1 MSSVDPHRD
10 YIQDYIDAWNGKVRH
25 AKIWMVV
32 LGIALVVA
40 GVAAALSPFSLYAL
54 IQSFAAAALIIHGA
68 TQVVGYFQTPEF
80 FRNGTMMASGV
91 LNALIGVLL
100 VALPS
105 LFTASALVFMLA
117 LVLIV
122 SGIERVTFARQL
134 RYYRI
139 PASSAGAVTGA
150 INIILGALFLLMP
163 LMTSF
168 ALVYLIAGYLIV
180 AGVTLIIE
188 SISIKRIER

>member
-1 MSSVDPHRD
+1 MSSFDPNRD
-10 YIQDYIDAWNGKVRH
+10 YIEEYIGAWNRKVRH
-25 AKIWMVV
+25 AKTWMVV

-40 GVAAALSPFSLYAL
+40 GIAAALSPFSLYAI
-54 IQSFAAAALIIHGA
+54 IQSIAAAVLIVHGI
-68 TQVVGYFQTPEF
+68 TQIAGYFQTPEF

-100 VALPS
+100 IALPS
-105 LFTASALVFMLA
+105 LVTASALVFMLA

-134 RYYRI
+134 SFYQI
-139 PASSAGAVTGA
+139 PASSAGTATGV
-150 INIILGALFLLMP
+150 INIILGILFLLMP
-163 LMTSF
+163 MMTSF

-180 AGVTLIIE
+180 AGATLIIE